1 MRLLDEHILNATALV
16 VDANPTSRSILAG
29 MLRDFGVPR
38 VTQTSRATEARKA
51 LEFRHF
57 DIVLCEYHF
66 PDEPMTGQDLL
77 DDLRLAHLLPLST
90 VVVMISSEAGYAH
103 VAEAAEAALDA
114 YLIKPHTEQALRE
127 RLVQARQRK
136 RSLRDIIACVESG
149 DFLGGAELCQAR
161 FDTHGPN
168 WVHAARIGGELW
180 LRLGKPHAAQKMFEA
195 ILKIRALPWAR
206 LGVARTEYEAG
217 RAFQAR
223 RTLESLLG
231 EQPGYADAYDVM
243 GRVLLDQG
251 EPDQAIDSLR
261 RACGLTPGSVARL
274 VKLGLLAFYYG
285 KPSEA
290 IDALQKASRL
300 GVQSKV
306 FDLQGLVLLGTLQ
319 HDAGD
324 ARGLARSVESMLQAR
339 EQAPD
344 SPRLR
349 RFQLVLGVL
358 MHLLHRKVGDALTD
372 TRRLLAEVREPDF
385 EFEAACNL
393 LMLLSRLHLQE
404 VRLED
409 APSHVG
415 VVARRFAV
423 SRTTAELLGRTVR
436 GQPEFEQAL
445 QAGYA
450 GITAAAEEAVSHTVE
465 GSPREAVLAL
475 LGHAQQTLNAKL
487 IDLASHTIERHR
499 GSIEEVATL
508 AAQVQELHDRYRSYG
523 TQVHLTRAEDPR
535 TMASAARSR

>member
-1 MRLLDEHILNATALV
+1 MQLLDEEILNASALV

-29 MLRDFGVPR
+29 MLRDFGISR
-38 VTQTSRATEARKA
+38 VVQTSRAMEARKA

-66 PDEPMTGQDLL
+66 PGEPMTGQDLL

-136 RSLRDIIACVESG
+136 RSLRDIIVQVEDG
-149 DFLGGAELCQAR
+149 RFLPAAELCQAR
-161 FDTHGPN
+161 FETHGPN
-168 WVHAARIGGELW
+168 WVHAARIGAELW

-195 ILKIRALPWAR
+195 ILKVRALPWAR
-206 LGVARTEYEAG
+206 LGVARTQYEAG
-217 RAFQAR
+217 GALQAR

-251 EPDQAIDSLR
+251 EPDQAMAALR
-261 RACGLTPGSVARL
+261 RACDLTPGSVARL

-285 KPSEA
+285 SAKEA
-290 IDALQKASRL
+290 TEALQKASRL
-300 GVQSKV
+300 GLQSKV

-319 HDAGD
+319 FDAAD
-324 ARGLARSVESMLQAR
+324 ARGLARSRESMSQAR
-339 EQAPD
+339 EGAPH
-344 SPRLR
+344 SARLR
-349 RFQLVLGVL
+349 RFEAVLEVFGQLLQRRVA
-358 MHLLHRKVGDALTD
+358 DAVASV
-372 TRRLLAEVREPDF
+372 RRLLDEVTAPDF

-393 LMLLSRLHLQE
+393 LMVLSRLDLQE

-409 APSHVG
+409 LPHHVDILG
-415 VVARRFAV
+415 RRFAV
-423 SRTTAELLGRTVR
+423 SRTTAELLGRAVHKR
-436 GQPEFEQAL
+436 PELQPLL
-445 QAGYA
+445 QAAY
-450 GITAAAEEAVSHTVE
+450 TAISGAAEEAVSHTLE
-465 GSPREAVLAL
+465 GSPRQAVQVLLA
-475 LGHAQQTLNAKL
+475 HAQRTLNAKL
-487 IDLASHTIERHR
+487 IDLAGHTIERHR
-499 GSIEEVATL
+499 HEIEEVEPL
-508 AAQVQELHDRYRSYG
+508 AAEVQALHDRYRSYG